1 MSRQTAWMSM
11 LSTILWETVERF
23 PYQFITFR
31 SLPNFFCYRQDV
43 MHQLGWSMRR
53 LEGSLFLCCLEG
65 RRMDIPHIYTFVFTS
80 RIYACHGRRYVIK
93 GRFGFGD
100 GRSFIS
106 REDTNLLPGLV
117 YARLCIYGVR

>member
-23 PYQFITFR
+23 PYQFITFEVYPT
-31 SLPNFFCYRQDV
+31 SFV
-43 MHQLGWSMRR
+43 TGKQLGWSMRR

-93 GRFGFGD
+93 GRFGFGE